1 MKTFFAICFL
11 LIIVSCHTKDQDPET
26 VPKTDSVSSEA
37 AMAAS
42 VRQYPDS
49 IPLLENLVQY
59 YFDTEN
65 YPAALSYI
73 NGAIARDSAQPELWD
88 LQSMIL
94 VAKSDTL
101 PAIHAL
107 ENAVALYPDPRYI
120 ISLGALY
127 AETKN
132 EKALV
137 MADALIAADKS
148 HANEQAFFIKGLYY
162 SFCNMKEKAIPFFDL
177 ALAQDSRFMEA
188 YLEKALALYELKKY
202 DEAATV
208 LVKAVTLQNN
218 FDRGYYYLG
227 RCYEKL
233 NKKEDA
239 ANAYRKALM
248 YDPDYTEAQEA
259 LENLQK

>member
-11 LIIVSCHTKDQDPET
+11 FIIVSCHTKDKDPET
-26 VPKTDSVSSEA
+26 PPKTDSIPSEA
-37 AMAAS
+37 AMTAA
-42 VRQYPDS
+42 VKQYPDS
-49 IPLLENLVQY
+49 MPLLENLVQY
-59 YFDTEN
+59 YSNTEN
-65 YPAALSYI
+65 YTAALTYI
-73 NGAIARDSAQPELWD
+73 NQAIAGDSAKPELWD
-88 LQSMIL
+88 MQSVVL

-101 PAIHAL
+101 QAIHAL
-107 ENAVALYPDPRYI
+107 EHAVALYPDPQYI

-148 HANEQAFFIKGLYY
+148 NANKEAFFIKGLYY
-162 SFCNMKEKAIPFFDL
+162 SFGNMKEKAIPFFDR
-177 ALAQDSRFMEA
+177 ALAQDYEFMDA
-188 YLEKALALYELKKY
+188 YLEKALALYDLEKY
-202 DEAATV
+202 DEAAAV
-208 LVKAVTLQNN
+208 LIKAVTLQNN
-218 FDRGYYYLG
+218 FDRGYFYLG

-233 NKKEDA
+233 NKKEEA